1 MKKRI
6 ISLMCT
12 VVMILSA
19 LFVAPFSALA
29 GETYDFTDNYDTWM
43 QGIEKVGE
51 WDIFPNHPEFGLSVV
66 GRNNTKSENSLIYS
80 FEGKKITAVSVDVVR
95 YTGYFQENDLVVSA
109 YSNGAWQDLS
119 LTMSAEK
126 EIDGAKEP
134 NFKSVTATAVSVPDS
149 TTKLKLQLNNS
160 SAWTLFLDRLKLKVS
175 GASEVDKAYNEQTL
189 FFTNS
194 SGTTL
199 EYYLTMPAGYDGK
212 ETLPLVLFM
221 HGFGGDTDRSGYRY
235 FRDKVFKGN
244 YNCILLAPIADR
256 FNGQHWRDRD
266 AMGDVGITAIYNQD
280 DLTPTP
286 ALLAARVLLK
296 KVKSTYNVDSSRIY
310 ALGYSMGGFG
320 TYELATRYP
329 ELFSAIAPICGGC
342 DPTKASVIKDLPIWS
357 FHGTAD
363 AVVNIDANRAMY
375 KNLLSLGNENAHYTE
390 YDGLDHGI
398 WFKAMD
404 DVTDWLFKQS
414 KNTDFSENTAYKF
427 DSLTDWSIS
436 SDHTEN
442 LQIIINEPNIKDSV
456 VSSTTSEYGEN
467 YIEYSCDGRE
477 LLEVVADTGFRPD
490 FKITPEHL
498 ILKAQT
504 DDSDVWHTVKATA
517 VLSTPFGDSKYT
529 LSKLSYIGLPKN
541 TKRIRISVNS
551 DDVYWTY
558 YINNVAIKYK
568 EDPVLAEPAGDFNND
583 GSVNILDLIILK
595 KYMANETGD
604 LKFDLDGDDLIDAKD
619 IAALR
624 KHLLG
629 AAELLSA
636 EKVENI
642 RKINELKKFADND
655 LIFLSG
661 LQLESG
667 AFPTHADTKGAESI
681 NPYFSDYVAIAL
693 LNRPDLYAEN
703 VKKYINWHF
712 AHLNADGTIYDYY
725 IENNVEKPKGT
736 YDSTDSYAATF
747 LMLLEKYCEKTGD
760 IDFIT
765 EHKSDVISV
774 YNSMISTL
782 HNGLTYARADYLIIY
797 TMDNSEVYAALL
809 ESEKLFKLLDEN
821 DLANDCLEKSS
832 QLKTEL
838 NKQLW
843 NENCYFETG
852 INKDGTVSHKYLLNE
867 YYPSGLA
874 QLFPVIYNAV
884 DTEKKMSVYYDV
896 KRRFDIGSVAFK
908 EDYYCFIALAAAS
921 VGDVDYL
928 IQYKNKFSATVPLG
942 NSTVPYVA
950 IVLNSVYEYAAT
962 AN

>member
-6 ISLMCT
+6 ISFMCT

-19 LFVAPFSALA
+19 IFVAPFSAFA
-29 GETYDFTDNYDTWM
+29 EETYDFTDNYDTWT

-51 WDIFPNHPEFGLSVV
+51 WDIFPNHPDFGLSVV

-80 FEGKKITAVSVDVVR
+80 FEGKKITAVSVDVVE
-95 YTGYFQENDLVVSA
+95 YTGHFGENDLVVSA
-109 YSNGAWQDLS
+109 YSNGAWQNLS

-126 EIDGAKEP
+126 EINGANKP
-134 NFKSVTATAVSVPDS
+134 NFKSVTATAVSVPVN

-160 SAWTLFLDRLKLKVS
+160 VAWTLFLDRLKVS

-199 EYYLTMPAGYDGK
+199 EYYLTVPAGYDGK

-235 FRDKVFKGN
+235 FRDKVFKNN

-256 FNGQHWRDRD
+256 SKGQHWRDRD
-266 AMGDVGITAIYNQD
+266 AMGDVGATAIYNQD

-286 ALLAARVLLK
+286 ALLAARDLLK

-310 ALGYSMGGFG
+310 AIGYSMGGFG

-375 KNLLSLGNENAHYTE
+375 KNLLSLGNKNAHYTE

-427 DSLTDWSIS
+427 DSLTDWNIS
-436 SDHTEN
+436 SAHTDGLE
-442 LQIIINEPNIKDSV
+442 IINQPNIKDIV
-456 VSSTTSEYGEN
+456 VSSKTSNYGEN

-477 LLEVVADTGFRPD
+477 LSEVVADTGFRSD
-490 FKITPEHL
+490 FAAPEYL

-517 VLSTPFGDSKYT
+517 VLSTPIGDSKYT
-529 LSKLSYIGLPKN
+529 LSKLSYMGLPKN
-541 TKRIRISVNS
+541 TKRIRISVKS
-551 DDVYWTY
+551 DAVNWTY
-558 YINNVAIKYK
+558 FINNVAIKYK
-568 EDPVLAEPAGDFNND
+568 EDPVQSEPAGDFNND

-595 KYMANETGD
+595 KHMANETDD

-629 AAELLSA
+629 AAELLGA

-667 AFPTHADTKGAESI
+667 AFPTRADTKGAESI

-725 IENNVEKPKGT
+725 MDGKEEKTNGT

-765 EHKSDVISV
+765 EHKSNVISV

-782 HNGLTYARADYLIIY
+782 HNGLTYAKEDYPIIY
-797 TMDNSEVYAALL
+797 TMDNSEVYVGLID
-809 ESEKLFKLLDEN
+809 SEKLFKLLDEN
-821 DLANDCLEKSS
+821 NLANDCLEKSS

-852 INKDGTVSHKYLLNE
+852 INKDDGTVSHKYLLNE

-884 DTEKKMSVYYDV
+884 DTEKKMSVYYDA
-896 KRRFDIGSVAFK
+896 KRRFDIGSVAAK
-908 EDYYCFIALAAAS
+908 EDYYCFVALAAAS

-928 IQYKNKFSATVPLG
+928 IQYKNKFSAAVPLG

-962 AN
+962 VN

>member
-12 VVMILSA
+12 VIMILSA
-19 LFVAPFSALA
+19 IFVAPSSVFAE
-29 GETYDFTDNYDTWM
+29 ETYDFSDNYDTWM

-51 WDIFPNHPEFGLSVV
+51 WDIFPNHPDFGLSVV
-66 GRNNTKSENSLIYS
+66 GRKNTNSENSLIYS
-80 FEGKKITAVSVDVVR
+80 FEGKKITAVSVDVVEHHS
-95 YTGYFQENDLVVSA
+95 YFKKEDLVVSA
-109 YSNGAWQDLS
+109 YSNGAWHVLS

-126 EIDGAKEP
+126 EIDGAKNP
-134 NFKSVTATAVSVPDS
+134 NFKSVTATAVSVPDN

-160 SAWTLFLDRLKLKVS
+160 VAWTLFLDRLKVS

-199 EYYLTMPAGYDGK
+199 EYYLTVPAGYDGK

-235 FRDKVFKGN
+235 FRDKVFKNN

-256 FNGQHWRDRD
+256 SKGQHWRDRD
-266 AMGDVGITAIYNQD
+266 AMGDVGATAIYNQD

-286 ALLAARVLLK
+286 ALLAARDLLK

-310 ALGYSMGGFG
+310 AIGYSMGGFG

-375 KNLLSLGNENAHYTE
+375 KNLQSLGSENVHYTE

-427 DSLTDWSIS
+427 DSLTDWNIS
-436 SDHTEN
+436 SAHTDGLE
-442 LQIIINEPNIKDSV
+442 IINQPNIKDIV
-456 VSSTTSEYGEN
+456 VSSKTSNYGEN

-477 LLEVVADTGFRPD
+477 LSEVVADTGFRSD
-490 FKITPEHL
+490 FAAPEYL

-504 DDSDVWHTVKATA
+504 DDSDVWHTVKATS
-517 VLSTPFGDSKYT
+517 VLSTPIGDSKYT
-529 LSKLSYIGLPKN
+529 LSKLSYMGLPKN
-541 TKRIRISVNS
+541 TKRIRISVKS
-551 DDVYWTY
+551 DAVNWTY
-558 YINNVAIKYK
+558 FINNVAIKYK
-568 EDPVLAEPAGDFNND
+568 EDPVRAESAGDFNND

-595 KYMANETGD
+595 KHMANETGD

-619 IAALR
+619 IAALK

-725 IENNVEKPKGT
+725 MDGKEEKTNGT

-765 EHKSDVISV
+765 EHKSNVISV

-782 HNGLTYARADYLIIY
+782 HNGLTYAKEDYPIIY
-797 TMDNSEVYAALL
+797 TMDNSEVYAGLID
-809 ESEKLFKLLDEN
+809 SEKLFKLLDEN

-852 INKDGTVSHKYLLNE
+852 INKDDGTVSHKYLLNE

-896 KRRFDIGSVAFK
+896 KRRFDIGSVAAK
-908 EDYYCFIALAAAS
+908 EDYYCFVALAAAS

-928 IQYKNKFSATVPLG
+928 IQYKNKFSTTVPLG

-962 AN
+962 VN

>member
-19 LFVAPFSALA
+19 IFVAPFSAFA
-29 GETYDFTDNYDTWM
+29 EETYDFTDNYDIWT

-51 WDIFPNHPEFGLSVV
+51 WEIFPNHSDFGFSVV
-66 GRNNTKSENSLIYS
+66 GRGTTDSENSLIYS
-80 FEGKKITAVSVDVVR
+80 FEGKKITAVSVDVVEHHS
-95 YTGYFQENDLVVSA
+95 FFEKEDLVVLA
-109 YSNGAWQDLS
+109 YSNGAWQELS

-126 EIDGAKEP
+126 EIDGANNS
-134 NFKSVTATAVSVPDS
+134 NFKSVTATAVSVPDN
-149 TTKLKLQLNNS
+149 TTKLKLQLKNS
-160 SAWTLFLDRLKLKVS
+160 VAWTLFLDRLKLKVS

-199 EYYLTMPAGYDGK
+199 EYYLTVPAGYDGK

-221 HGFGGDTDRSGYRY
+221 HGFGGDTDRSGYEY

-244 YNCILLAPIADR
+244 YNCILLAPIAD
-256 FNGQHWRDRD
+256 NSKGQHWRDRD
-266 AMGDVGITAIYNQD
+266 AMGNVADTAIYKQD

-286 ALLAARVLLK
+286 ALLAARDLLK

-329 ELFSAIAPICGGC
+329 KLFSAIAPICGGC

-357 FHGTAD
+357 FHGTKD
-363 AVVNIDANRAMY
+363 EVVNIDANRAMY
-375 KNLLSLGNENAHYTE
+375 ENLQSLGSENAHYTE
-390 YDGLDHGI
+390 YYGEDHGI

-436 SDHTEN
+436 SNHTEN
-442 LQIIINEPNIKDSV
+442 LQININEPNINDSAV
-456 VSSTTSEYGEN
+456 TSTTEKYGEN

-477 LLEVVADTGFRPD
+477 LLEVVADTGYHPD
-490 FKITPEHL
+490 YAAPEHL

-504 DDSDVWHTVKATA
+504 ADSDEWHTVKATA
-517 VLSTPFGDSKYT
+517 VLSTPIGASKFI
-529 LSKLSYIGLPKN
+529 LSKLSYMGLPKN

-551 DDVYWTY
+551 DDIYWTY

-568 EDPVLAEPAGDFNND
+568 EDPVRAEPVGDFNND
-583 GSVNILDLIILK
+583 GSVNILDLIILNEH
-595 KYMANETGD
+595 MANETGD

-629 AAELLSA
+629 VAGLLSA

-642 RKINELKKFADND
+642 RKINKLKKFADND

-667 AFPTHADTKGAESI
+667 AFPTYANTSGSESI

-725 IENNVEKPKGT
+725 MDGKEEKTNGT

-747 LMLLEKYCEKTGD
+747 LMLLEKYCEKTED
-760 IDFIT
+760 INFIT
-765 EHKSDVISV
+765 EHKSKVISV
-774 YNSMISTL
+774 YTSMISTL
-782 HNGLTYARADYLIIY
+782 HNGLTYAREDYPIIY

-809 ESEKLFKLLDEN
+809 ESEKLFKLLDESG
-821 DLANDCLEKSS
+821 LANDCLEKSS

-843 NENCYFETG
+843 NKNCYFETG
-852 INKDGTVSHKYLLNE
+852 INKEDGTVSHKYLLNE

-884 DTEKKMSVYYDV
+884 DTEKKMSVYYDA

-908 EDYYCFIALAAAS
+908 EDYYCFVALAAAS

-928 IQYKNKFSATVPLG
+928 IQYKNKFSATIPLG

-962 AN
+962 VN

>member
-1 MKKRI
+1 MKKCI

-12 VVMILSA
+12 VIMILSA
-19 LFVAPFSALA
+19 IFVAPSSVFAE
-29 GETYDFTDNYDTWM
+29 ETYDFSDNYDTWM

-51 WDIFPNHPEFGLSVV
+51 WDIFPNHPDFGLSVV
-66 GRNNTKSENSLIYS
+66 GRKNTNSENRLIYS
-80 FEGKKITAVSVDVVR
+80 FEGKKITAVSVDVVEHHS
-95 YTGYFQENDLVVSA
+95 YFKKEDLVVSA
-109 YSNGAWQDLS
+109 YSNGAWHELS

-126 EIDGAKEP
+126 EIDGAKNP
-134 NFKSVTATAVSVPDS
+134 NFKSVTATAVSVPDN
-149 TTKLKLQLNNS
+149 TTKLKLKLNNS
-160 SAWTLFLDRLKLKVS
+160 VAWTLFLDRLKVS

-199 EYYLTMPAGYDGK
+199 EYYLTVPAGYDGK

-235 FRDKVFKGN
+235 FRDKVFKNN

-256 FNGQHWRDRD
+256 SKDQHWRDRD
-266 AMGDVGITAIYNQD
+266 AMGDVGATAIYNQD

-286 ALLAARVLLK
+286 ALLAARDLLK

-310 ALGYSMGGFG
+310 AIGYSMGGFG

-375 KNLLSLGNENAHYTE
+375 KNLQSLGSENVHYTE

-427 DSLTDWSIS
+427 DSLTDWNIS
-436 SDHTEN
+436 SAHTDGLE
-442 LQIIINEPNIKDSV
+442 IINQPNIKDIV
-456 VSSTTSEYGEN
+456 VSSKTSNYGEN

-477 LLEVVADTGFRPD
+477 LSEVVADTGFRSD
-490 FKITPEHL
+490 FAAPEYL

-517 VLSTPFGDSKYT
+517 VLSTPIGDSKYT
-529 LSKLSYIGLPKN
+529 LSKLSYMGLPKN
-541 TKRIRISVNS
+541 TKRIRISVKS
-551 DDVYWTY
+551 DAVNWTY
-558 YINNVAIKYK
+558 FINNVAIKYK
-568 EDPVLAEPAGDFNND
+568 EDPVRSEPAGDFNND

-595 KYMANETGD
+595 KHMANETGD

-725 IENNVEKPKGT
+725 MDGKEEKTNGT

-765 EHKSDVISV
+765 EHKSNVISV

-782 HNGLTYARADYLIIY
+782 HNGLTYAKEDYPIIY
-797 TMDNSEVYAALL
+797 TMDNSEVYAGLID
-809 ESEKLFKLLDEN
+809 SEKLFKLLDEN

-852 INKDGTVSHKYLLNE
+852 INKDDATVSHKYLLNE

-896 KRRFDIGSVAFK
+896 KRRFDIGSVAAK
-908 EDYYCFIALAAAS
+908 EDYYCFVALAAAS

-928 IQYKNKFSATVPLG
+928 IQYKNKFSAAVPLG

-962 AN
+962 VN

>member
-19 LFVAPFSALA
+19 LFVAPFSAFA
-29 GETYDFTDNYDTWM
+29 EETYDFTDNYGTWM

-51 WDIFPNHPEFGLSVV
+51 WEIFPEHSEFGLSVV
-66 GRNNTKSENSLIYS
+66 GRGTTDSENSLIYS
-80 FEGKKITAVSVDVVR
+80 FEGKKITAVSVDVVEHHS
-95 YTGYFQENDLVVSA
+95 FFEKEDLVVSA
-109 YSNGAWQDLS
+109 YSNGDWQDLS

-126 EIDGAKEP
+126 EIDGANNS
-134 NFKSVTATAVSVPDS
+134 NFKSVTATAVSVPDN

-160 SAWTLFLDRLKLKVS
+160 SGWTLFLDRLKLKVS

-199 EYYLTMPAGYDGK
+199 EYYLTVPAGYDGK

-221 HGFGGDTDRSGYRY
+221 HGFGGDTNRSGYEY

-244 YNCILLAPIADR
+244 YNCILLAPIADSSK
-256 FNGQHWRDRD
+256 GQHWRDRD
-266 AMGDVGITAIYNQD
+266 AMGDVGATAKYKQD

-286 ALLAARVLLK
+286 ALLAARDLLK

-357 FHGTAD
+357 FHGTKD
-363 AVVNIDANRAMY
+363 NVVNIDANSAMY
-375 KNLLSLGNENAHYTE
+375 ENLRFLGNKNAHYTE
-390 YDGLDHGI
+390 YVGENHGI

-436 SDHTEN
+436 SNHTDN
-442 LQIIINEPNIKDSV
+442 LQILNEPNINDSV
-456 VSSTTSEYGEN
+456 VTSTTPEYGDN

-477 LLEVVADTGFRPD
+477 LLEVVADTGYRFD
-490 FKITPEHL
+490 YTAPEHL

-504 DDSDVWHTVKATA
+504 ADSDEWHTVKATA
-517 VLSTPFGDSKYT
+517 VLSTPIGVSNLT
-529 LSKLSYIGLPKN
+529 LSKLSYMGLPKN
-541 TKRIRISVNS
+541 TKKIRISVNS
-551 DDVYWTY
+551 KDVNWTY

-568 EDPVLAEPAGDFNND
+568 EDPVRAEPVGDFNND
-583 GSVNILDLIILK
+583 GSVNILDLIILNEH
-595 KYMANETGD
+595 MANETGD

-629 AAELLSA
+629 VAELLSA

-642 RKINELKKFADND
+642 RKINKLKKSADND

-667 AFPTHADTKGAESI
+667 AFPIYANTSGSESI

-712 AHLNADGTIYDYY
+712 DHLNDDGTIYDYY

-760 IDFIT
+760 INFIT
-765 EHKSDVISV
+765 KHKSDVISV

-782 HNGLTYARADYLIIY
+782 YNGLTYAKKDHPVIY

-809 ESEKLFKLLDEN
+809 ESEKLFKLLEESG
-821 DLANDCLEKSS
+821 LANDCLEKSS

-843 NENCYFETG
+843 NKNCYFETG
-852 INKDGTVSHKYLLNE
+852 INKEDGTVSNKYLLNE

-896 KRRFDIGSVAFK
+896 KRRFDIGSVAYK

-928 IQYKNKFSATVPLG
+928 IQYKNKFSYTVPLG
-942 NSTVPYVA
+942 NSKIPYVA

-962 AN
+962 VN

>member
-6 ISLMCT
+6 ISFMCT
-12 VVMILSA
+12 VVIILSA
-19 LFVAPFSALA
+19 IFVAPSSAFA
-29 GETYDFTDNYDTWM
+29 EETYDFSDNYDTWT

-51 WDIFPNHPEFGLSVV
+51 WDIFPNHPDFGLSVV
-66 GRNNTKSENSLIYS
+66 GRKNTNSENSLIYS
-80 FEGKKITAVSVDVVR
+80 FEGKKITAVSVDAVEHHS
-95 YTGYFQENDLVVSA
+95 YFKKEDLVVSA
-109 YSNGAWQDLS
+109 YSNGAWHELS

-126 EIDGAKEP
+126 EIDGAKNP
-134 NFKSVTATAVSVPDS
+134 NFKSVTATAVSVPDN

-160 SAWTLFLDRLKLKVS
+160 VAWTLFLDRLKVS

-199 EYYLTMPAGYDGK
+199 EYYLTVPAGYDGK

-235 FRDKVFKGN
+235 FRDKVFKNN

-256 FNGQHWRDRD
+256 SKGQHWRDRD
-266 AMGDVGITAIYNQD
+266 AMGDVGATAIYNQD

-286 ALLAARVLLK
+286 ALLAARDLLK

-375 KNLLSLGNENAHYTE
+375 KNLQSLGSENAHYTE

-427 DSLTDWSIS
+427 DSLTDWNIS
-436 SDHTEN
+436 SAHTDGLE
-442 LQIIINEPNIKDSV
+442 IINQPNIKDIV
-456 VSSTTSEYGEN
+456 VSSKTSNYGEN

-477 LLEVVADTGFRPD
+477 LSEVVADTGFRSD
-490 FKITPEHL
+490 FAAPEYL

-517 VLSTPFGDSKYT
+517 VLSTPIGDSKYT
-529 LSKLSYIGLPKN
+529 LSKLSYMGLPKN
-541 TKRIRISVNS
+541 TKRIRISVKS
-551 DDVYWTY
+551 DAVNWTY
-558 YINNVAIKYK
+558 FINNVAIKYK
-568 EDPVLAEPAGDFNND
+568 ENPVLSEQAGDFNND

-595 KYMANETGD
+595 KHTANETGD

-636 EKVENI
+636 EKVENM

-725 IENNVEKPKGT
+725 MDGKEEKTNGT

-765 EHKSDVISV
+765 EHKSKVISV
-774 YNSMISTL
+774 YTSMISTL
-782 HNGLTYARADYLIIY
+782 HNGLTYAKEDYPIIY
-797 TMDNSEVYAALL
+797 TMDNSEVYAGLID
-809 ESEKLFKLLDEN
+809 SEKLFKLLDEN

-852 INKDGTVSHKYLLNE
+852 INKDDGTVSHKYLLNE

-896 KRRFDIGSVAFK
+896 KRRFDIGSVAAK
-908 EDYYCFIALAAAS
+908 EDYYCFVALAAAS

-928 IQYKNKFSATVPLG
+928 IQYKNKFSTTVPLG

-962 AN
+962 VN

>member
-19 LFVAPFSALA
+19 LFVAPSSAFA
-29 GETYDFTDNYDTWM
+29 EETYDFTDNYGTWM

-51 WDIFPNHPEFGLSVV
+51 WEIFPEHSEFGLSVV
-66 GRNNTKSENSLIYS
+66 GRGTTDSENSLIYS
-80 FEGKKITAVSVDVVR
+80 FEGKKITAVSVDVVEH
-95 YTGYFQENDLVVSA
+95 TIHFKEEDLVVSA
-109 YSNGAWQDLS
+109 YSNGDWQDLS

-126 EIDGAKEP
+126 EIDGANNS
-134 NFKSVTATAVSVPDS
+134 NFKSVTATAVSVPDN
-149 TTKLKLQLNNS
+149 TTKLKLQLKNPVR
-160 SAWTLFLDRLKLKVS
+160 WTLFLDRLKLKVS

-199 EYYLTMPAGYDGK
+199 EYYLTVPAGYDGK

-221 HGFGGDTDRSGYRY
+221 HGFGGDTDRSGYEY

-244 YNCILLAPIADR
+244 YNCILLAPIADSSK
-256 FNGQHWRDRD
+256 GQHWRDRD
-266 AMGDVGITAIYNQD
+266 AMGDVGATAKYKQD

-286 ALLAARVLLK
+286 ALLAARDLLK

-357 FHGTAD
+357 FHGTKD
-363 AVVNIDANRAMY
+363 DVVNIDANSAMY
-375 KNLLSLGNENAHYTE
+375 ENLRSLGSKNAHYTE
-390 YDGLDHGI
+390 YVGENHGI

-436 SDHTEN
+436 SNHTDN
-442 LQIIINEPNIKDSV
+442 LQILNEQNINDSV
-456 VSSTTSEYGEN
+456 VTSTTPEYGDN

-477 LLEVVADTGFRPD
+477 LLEVVADTGYRFD
-490 FKITPEHL
+490 YTAPEHL

-504 DDSDVWHTVKATA
+504 ADSDEWHTVKATA
-517 VLSTPFGDSKYT
+517 VLSTPIGVSNLT
-529 LSKLSYIGLPKN
+529 LSKLSYMGLPKN
-541 TKRIRISVNS
+541 TKKIRISVNS
-551 DDVYWTY
+551 KDVNWTY

-568 EDPVLAEPAGDFNND
+568 EDPVRVEPVGDFNND
-583 GSVNILDLIILK
+583 GSVNILDLIILNEH
-595 KYMANETGD
+595 MANETGD

-629 AAELLSA
+629 VAELLSA

-642 RKINELKKFADND
+642 RKINKLKKSADND
-655 LIFLSG
+655 LIFLSR

-667 AFPTHADTKGAESI
+667 AFPIYANTSGSESI

-712 AHLNADGTIYDYY
+712 DHLNDDGTIYDYY

-747 LMLLEKYCEKTGD
+747 LMLLEKYCKKTGD
-760 IDFIT
+760 INFIT

-782 HNGLTYARADYLIIY
+782 YNGLTYAKKDHPVIY

-809 ESEKLFKLLDEN
+809 ESEKLFKLLEESG
-821 DLANDCLEKSS
+821 LANDCLEKSS

-843 NENCYFETG
+843 NKNCYFETG
-852 INKDGTVSHKYLLNE
+852 INKEDGTVSNKYLLNE

-896 KRRFDIGSVAFK
+896 KRRFDIGSVAYK

-928 IQYKNKFSATVPLG
+928 IQYKNKFSYTVPLG
-942 NSTVPYVA
+942 NSKIPYVA

-962 AN
+962 VN

>member
-19 LFVAPFSALA
+19 IFVAPSSAFA
-29 GETYDFTDNYDTWM
+29 EETYDFSDSYDTWT

-51 WDIFPNHPEFGLSVV
+51 WDIFPNHPDFGLSVV
-66 GRNNTKSENSLIYS
+66 GRKNTNSENGLIYS
-80 FEGKKITAVSVDVVR
+80 FEGKKITAVSVDVVEHHI
-95 YTGYFQENDLVVSA
+95 YFKKEDLVVSA
-109 YSNGAWQDLS
+109 YSNGAWHELS

-126 EIDGAKEP
+126 EIDGAKNP
-134 NFKSVTATAVSVPDS
+134 NFKSVTATAVSVPVN

-160 SAWTLFLDRLKLKVS
+160 VAWTLFLDRLKVS

-199 EYYLTMPAGYDGK
+199 EYYLTVPAGYDGK

-235 FRDKVFKGN
+235 FRDKVFKNN

-256 FNGQHWRDRD
+256 SKGQHWRDRD
-266 AMGDVGITAIYNQD
+266 AMGDVGATAIYNQD

-286 ALLAARVLLK
+286 ALLAARDLLK

-310 ALGYSMGGFG
+310 AIGYSMGGFG

-375 KNLLSLGNENAHYTE
+375 ENLLSLGNKNAHYTE

-427 DSLTDWSIS
+427 DSLTDWNIS
-436 SDHTEN
+436 SAHTDGLE
-442 LQIIINEPNIKDSV
+442 IINQPNIKDIV
-456 VSSTTSEYGEN
+456 VSSKTSNYVEN

-477 LLEVVADTGFRPD
+477 LSEVVADTGFRSD
-490 FKITPEHL
+490 FAAPEYL

-517 VLSTPFGDSKYT
+517 VLSTPIGDSKYT
-529 LSKLSYIGLPKN
+529 LSKLSYMGLPKN
-541 TKRIRISVNS
+541 TKRIRISVKN
-551 DDVYWTY
+551 DAVNWTY
-558 YINNVAIKYK
+558 FINNVAIKYK
-568 EDPVLAEPAGDFNND
+568 EDPVQSEPAGDFNND

-595 KYMANETGD
+595 KHMANEKGD

-629 AAELLSA
+629 AAELLGA

-667 AFPTHADTKGAESI
+667 AFPTRADTKGAESI

-725 IENNVEKPKGT
+725 MDGKEEKTNGT

-765 EHKSDVISV
+765 EHKSNVISV

-782 HNGLTYARADYLIIY
+782 HNGLTYAKEDYPIIY
-797 TMDNSEVYAALL
+797 TMDNSEVYVGLID
-809 ESEKLFKLLDEN
+809 SEKLFKLLDEN
-821 DLANDCLEKSS
+821 NLANDCLEKSS

-852 INKDGTVSHKYLLNE
+852 INKDDGTVSHKYLLNE

-884 DTEKKMSVYYDV
+884 DTGKKMSVYYDA
-896 KRRFDIGSVAFK
+896 KRRFDIGSVAAK
-908 EDYYCFIALAAAS
+908 EDYYCFVALAAAS

-928 IQYKNKFSATVPLG
+928 IQYKNKFSAAVPLG

-962 AN
+962 VN

>member
-19 LFVAPFSALA
+19 IFVAPSSAFA
-29 GETYDFTDNYDTWM
+29 EETYDFSDSYDTWM

-51 WDIFPNHPEFGLSVV
+51 WDIFPNHPDFGLSVV
-66 GRNNTKSENSLIYS
+66 GRKNTKSENSLIYS
-80 FEGKKITAVSVDVVR
+80 FEGKKITAVSVDVVEHHIH
-95 YTGYFQENDLVVSA
+95 FKKEDLVVSA
-109 YSNGAWQDLS
+109 YSNGAWQNLS

-126 EIDGAKEP
+126 EINGAKNP
-134 NFKSVTATAVSVPDS
+134 NFKSVTATAVSVPVN

-160 SAWTLFLDRLKLKVS
+160 VEWTLFLDRLKVS

-199 EYYLTMPAGYDGK
+199 EYYLTVPAGYDGK

-221 HGFGGDTDRSGYRY
+221 HGFGGDTDRSGYEY

-244 YNCILLAPIADR
+244 YNCILLAPIAD
-256 FNGQHWRDRD
+256 NSKGQHWRDRD
-266 AMGDVGITAIYNQD
+266 AMGDVGATAIYKQD
-280 DLTPTP
+280 DLTPAP
-286 ALLAARVLLK
+286 ALLAARDLLK

-342 DPTKASVIKDLPIWS
+342 DPTKASVINDLPIWS
-357 FHGTAD
+357 FHGTKD
-363 AVVNIDANRAMY
+363 NVVNIDANRAMY
-375 KNLLSLGNENAHYTE
+375 KNLLSLGNKNAYYTE

-436 SDHTEN
+436 SNHTDN
-442 LQIIINEPNIKDSV
+442 LQILNEPNINDSV
-456 VSSTTSEYGEN
+456 VTSTTEKYGEN

-477 LLEVVADTGFRPD
+477 LSEVVADTGYRFD
-490 FKITPEHL
+490 YTAPEHL

-504 DDSDVWHTVKATA
+504 ADSDEWHTVKATA
-517 VLSTPFGDSKYT
+517 VLSTPIGVSNLT
-529 LSKLSYIGLPKN
+529 LSKLSYMGLPKN
-541 TKRIRISVNS
+541 TKKIRISVNS
-551 DDVYWTY
+551 KDVNWTY

-568 EDPVLAEPAGDFNND
+568 EDPVRVEPVGDFNND
-583 GSVNILDLIILK
+583 GSVNILDLIILNEH
-595 KYMANETGD
+595 MANETGD

-629 AAELLSA
+629 VAELLSA

-642 RKINELKKFADND
+642 RKINKLKKSADND

-667 AFPTHADTKGAESI
+667 AFPIYANTSGSESI

-712 AHLNADGTIYDYY
+712 DHLNDDGTIYDYY

-760 IDFIT
+760 INFIT
-765 EHKSDVISV
+765 KHKSDVISV

-782 HNGLTYARADYLIIY
+782 YNGLTYAKKDHPVIY

-809 ESEKLFKLLDEN
+809 ESEKLFKLLEESG
-821 DLANDCLEKSS
+821 LANDCLEKSS

-843 NENCYFETG
+843 NKNCYFETG
-852 INKDGTVSHKYLLNE
+852 INKEDGTVSNKYLLNE

-896 KRRFDIGSVAFK
+896 KRRFDIGSVAYK

-928 IQYKNKFSATVPLG
+928 IQYKNKFSYTVPLG
-942 NSTVPYVA
+942 NSKIPYVA

-962 AN
+962 VN

>member
-19 LFVAPFSALA
+19 IFVAPSSAFA
-29 GETYDFTDNYDTWM
+29 EETYDFSDSYDTWT

-51 WDIFPNHPEFGLSVV
+51 WDIFPNHPDFGLSVV
-66 GRNNTKSENSLIYS
+66 GRKNTNSENSLIYS
-80 FEGKKITAVSVDVVR
+80 FEGKKITAVSVDVVEHHS
-95 YTGYFQENDLVVSA
+95 YFKKEDLVVSA
-109 YSNGAWQDLS
+109 YSNGAWHVLS

-126 EIDGAKEP
+126 EIDGAKNP
-134 NFKSVTATAVSVPDS
+134 NFKSVTATAVSVPDN

-160 SAWTLFLDRLKLKVS
+160 VAWTLFLDRLKVS

-199 EYYLTMPAGYDGK
+199 EYYLTVPAGYDGK

-235 FRDKVFKGN
+235 FRDKVFKNN

-256 FNGQHWRDRD
+256 SKGQHWRDRD
-266 AMGDVGITAIYNQD
+266 AMGDVGATAIYNQD

-286 ALLAARVLLK
+286 ALLAARDLLK

-310 ALGYSMGGFG
+310 AIGYSMGGFG

-375 KNLLSLGNENAHYTE
+375 KNLQSLGSENAHYTE

-427 DSLTDWSIS
+427 DSLTDWNIS
-436 SDHTEN
+436 SAHTDGLE
-442 LQIIINEPNIKDSV
+442 IINQPNIKDIV
-456 VSSTTSEYGEN
+456 VSSKTSNYGEN

-477 LLEVVADTGFRPD
+477 LSEVVADTGFRSD
-490 FKITPEHL
+490 FAAPEHL

-517 VLSTPFGDSKYT
+517 VLSTPIGDSMYT
-529 LSKLSYIGLPKN
+529 LSRLSYMGLPKN
-541 TKRIRISVNS
+541 TKRIRISVKS
-551 DDVYWTY
+551 DAVNWTY
-558 YINNVAIKYK
+558 FINNVAIKYK
-568 EDPVLAEPAGDFNND
+568 EDPVRSEPAGDFNND

-595 KYMANETGD
+595 KHMANETGD

-760 IDFIT
+760 VDFIT
-765 EHKSDVISV
+765 EHKSKVISV

-782 HNGLTYARADYLIIY
+782 HNGLTYAKKNYPIIY
-797 TMDNSEVYAALL
+797 TMDNSEVYAALI

-852 INKDGTVSHKYLLNE
+852 INKDDGTVSHKYLLNE

-896 KRRFDIGSVAFK
+896 KRRFDIGSVAAK
-908 EDYYCFIALAAAS
+908 EDYYCFVALAAAS

-928 IQYKNKFSATVPLG
+928 IQYKNKFSTTVPLG

-962 AN
+962 VN